1 MEFSL
6 AFNGDIELIQK
17 ANSINLIECYFGT
30 ASQNPVGSGR
40 PVSQMANVDRRG
52 IEGAVRLAHSAGKKF
67 NYLVNAACMGNME
80 YTGKKLNQIIEQF
93 DWLVSAQVDM
103 VTLANPVLIDLCRKR
118 YPNLKISVSSFAMVD
133 SIEAAKFYNSLG
145 VHEITVRKGGAG
157 FQAARKNAGRP
168 FRAIYRLW

>member
-1 MEFSL
+1 MGDFMEFSL

-52 IEGAVRLAHSAGKKF
+52 IEDAVRLAHSAGKKF

-103 VTLANPVLIDLCRKR
+103 VTLANPVLIDLC
-118 YPNLKISVSSFAMVD
+118 L
-133 SIEAAKFYNSLG
+133 SLI
-145 VHEITVRKGGAG
+145 HI
-157 FQAARKNAGRP
+157 
-168 FRAIYRLW
+168 